1 MSELHVREL
10 LATVYDAARATTHAA
25 YPSATST
32 LCGVPVASTSPA
44 PDTGDAPACEPCAR
58 TARTFRRID
67 HSAPASWFVPLE
79 AAL

>member
-1 MSELHVREL
+1 MTQLHVREL
-10 LATVYDAARATTHAA
+10 LETVYDAARGTTHAA
-25 YPSATST
+25 YPTAEKT
-32 LCGVPVASTSPA
+32 LCGVPVAATAPA
-44 PDTGDAPACEPCAR
+44 PDTGDAPACGPCAR